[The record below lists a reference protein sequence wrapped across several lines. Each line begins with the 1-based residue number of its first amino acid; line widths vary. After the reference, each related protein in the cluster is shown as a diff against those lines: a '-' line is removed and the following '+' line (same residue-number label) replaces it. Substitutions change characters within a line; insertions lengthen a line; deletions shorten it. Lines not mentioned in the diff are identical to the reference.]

1 MQWRATTRR
10 GHCEVLTLYCSV
22 TKGMAMIVTSSAMA
36 GSSISASAHV
46 GSGTLYG
53 LQGAQAGGQTG
64 ERT

>member
-1 MQWRATTRR
+1 M
-10 GHCEVLTLYCSV
+10 LTLYCSV